1 MRCLGFESARQIVD
15 YQEVL
20 RLPRHTRGGRKAQT
34 VNEKR
39 PLYEAFLRTPRL
51 GLEPRTYRLT
61 AGRSTIELS
70 GIVGCHAAGLG
81 AAPGRPRA
89 RDSPKL
95 VQTRPNFVR
104 ASRNSITL
112 PLSVNSGSRS
122 TLAARGSRS
131 FLDRTALGPAC
142 EKEDALATKGPD
154 LRSEESACGQRVRPA
169 IRQVSRLGLAI

>member
-1 MRCLGFESARQIVD
+1 MYDRPECGSLCKQTGP
-15 YQEVL
+15 
-20 RLPRHTRGGRKAQT
+20 RLLDAA
-34 VNEKR
+34 
-39 PLYEAFLRTPRL
+39 LEAPRL

-81 AAPGRPRA
+81 AAPERPRA
-89 RDSPKL
+89 QDSPKL

-112 PLSVNSGSRS
+112 PLSVNSGPRS

-142 EKEDALATKGPD
+142 EKEFSTPSRKRGGVLVYGSGVLDSSGRGGDDARKAPSRRGFPTPGRNPARPP
-154 LRSEESACGQRVRPA
+154 RSLS
-169 IRQVSRLGLAI
+169 